1 MIIDLPQNQGTVSYN
16 QVLVINSWNGFFIR
30 SLDRAGFCGDGEAV
44 FFFLPWFSDLVLV
57 RVDLGLITLFLFT
70 IPSRF

>member
-1 MIIDLPQNQGTVSYN
+1 MMIIYLSQNQGTVSYN

-44 FFFLPWFSDLVLV
+44 FFFFAMVL
-57 RVDLGLITLFLFT
+57 
-70 IPSRF
+70 